1 VSIPE
6 SVAPG
11 GLDPGT
17 TYVPHDDLPAGERID
32 ATLGVEVPA
41 GCVTP
46 VVWAEG
52 NAGAFWQLEVSA
64 MYEPAQE
71 PAEQLVFDM
80 IDALEVSDQI
90 KACMHVAVDDFTL
103 SEQDVQEYGNLDGVA
118 SRADQGDERAI
129 QIMIDFQV
137 ALSNCN

>member
-1 VSIPE
+1 
-6 SVAPG
+6 
-11 GLDPGT
+11 
-17 TYVPHDDLPAGERID
+17 
-32 ATLGVEVPA
+32 
-41 GCVTP
+41 
-46 VVWAEG
+46 
-52 NAGAFWQLEVSA
+52 
-64 MYEPAQE
+64 
-71 PAEQLVFDM
+71 M